1 MAVIGAEGR
10 GGGRQEKGVEM
21 IVRSAWR
28 SAGDRLGGVFFFYSQ
43 PIALCSSKSHFTR
56 TEKGNR
62 PVGYQPKKEL

>member
-28 SAGDRLGGVFFFYSQ
+28 SAGDRLGGFFLQ
-43 PIALCSSKSHFTR
+43 PTNILVLFEIPFH
-56 TEKGNR
+56 ENR
-62 PVGYQPKKEL
+62 DGEQASRIST